1 MPLLNLLQGGLVVK
15 LTDIKLPEFF
25 TLAAMADRFNVVK
38 ARKAKKK
45 STPKQSRK
53 KKQTLVDEIAA
64 LAAKLQQQ
72 S

>member
-1 MPLLNLLQGGLVVK
+1 VK

-25 TLAAMADRFNVVK
+25 TLAAMADRFNMPK
-38 ARKAKKK
+38 GAKAKKK
-45 STPKQSRK
+45 SAPKRSRQ

-64 LAAKLQQQ
+64 LAAKLQQE

>member
-1 MPLLNLLQGGLVVK
+1 MRLS
-15 LTDIKLPEFF
+15 DIKLPEFF
-25 TLAAMADRFNVVK
+25 TLAAMADRFNMPK
-38 ARKAKKK
+38 GTKAKKK
-45 STPKQSRK
+45 SSPKQSRK